1 MFSVIKKT
9 KALEAKIDEF
19 LDTILKASMEFRE
32 GLKYYLNGDMEEFE
46 KRSKLVDRL
55 ESNAD
60 NIRREVEN
68 RIYLEM
74 LIPEARGDVLA
85 LLENSDNVLNAI
97 ADTIVEFSIEKPKF
111 PEDLKDQIENLA
123 DVSIEAVEEMVAT
136 VRSYFKN
143 LTAVR
148 DHLTKVMFYENESDK
163 VGERIKRQVFTREDL
178 HLCNKL
184 QIRTFVVYLQEIAD
198 KAEDVGDRVA
208 IYTMK
213 RLV

>member
-32 GLKYYLNGDMEEFE
+32 GLKYYLNGDLEEFE
-46 KRSKLVDRL
+46 KRSRLVDRL
-55 ESNAD
+55 ESNGD

-85 LLENSDNVLNAI
+85 LLENSDNVLNAL
-97 ADTIVEFSIEKPKF
+97 ADTIMEFSIEKPEF

-123 DVSIEAVEEMVAT
+123 GVSVETVEEMVAT
-136 VRSYFKN
+136 VRAYFKN
-143 LTAVR
+143 ITAVR

-163 VGERIKRQVFTREDL
+163 VGERIKRQVFSKEDL
-178 HLCNKL
+178 PLCSKI
-184 QIRTFVVYLQEIAD
+184 QIKTFVMYLQEIAD